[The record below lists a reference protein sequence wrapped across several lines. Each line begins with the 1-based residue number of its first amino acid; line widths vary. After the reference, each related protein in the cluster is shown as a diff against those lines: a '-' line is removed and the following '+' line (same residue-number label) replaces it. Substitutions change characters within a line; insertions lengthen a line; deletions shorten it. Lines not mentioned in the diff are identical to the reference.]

1 MWGESKLLPN
11 VLAYLLPSVS
21 VVKVD
26 SKALKQAE
34 NELMAQLRS
43 FNSLLL
49 NKTYLVGERLTIADV
64 SVALNLLS
72 AYQHVLDSKARDQLV
87 NLNRW
92 FNTVVNQ
99 KSVKDVIGEVKLSD
113 KVATFDGKIFLKFK
127 EYINNMLS

>member
-1 MWGESKLLPN
+1 
-11 VLAYLLPSVS
+11 
-21 VVKVD
+21 
-26 SKALKQAE
+26 
-34 NELMAQLRS
+34 MAQLRL

-72 AYQHVLDSKARDQLV
+72 AYQNVLDSKAREQLV

-99 KSVKDVIGEVKLSD
+99 KLVKDVIGEVKLSD

-127 EYINNMLS
+127 EYINNMRS